1 MLQTYNEL
9 LLKIFQLAGLC
20 CAHALTCDA
29 KWRVQ
34 RKGEIRMKNK
44 FVSIVLAALMVVTM
58 TAGCGASEPEASP
71 TSNPG
76 TENQTGTGAAG
87 DVGNQSVTPA
97 PETSADAG
105 NQSVT
110 PAPETS
116 ADAPKQVLTL
126 DYDEL
131 DAWIKAGFMGTSP
144 SGKEVLLGLNEGWNY
159 GILIVTD
166 DSDMTVFGYEGAS
179 ERSYDDSIDYG
190 HITIAD
196 QVFGYKERSDGVWD
210 IDMGDDIG
218 VTRIDYQTKFFLM
231 ERIKEII
238 KDYTPVD

>member
-1 MLQTYNEL
+1 
-9 LLKIFQLAGLC
+9 
-20 CAHALTCDA
+20 
-29 KWRVQ
+29 
-34 RKGEIRMKNK
+34 MKKK

-58 TAGCGASEPEASP
+58 TAGCGESEQKSSDRKSSKD
-71 TSNPG
+71 SNSEI
-76 TENQTGTGAAG
+76 ENQTGNGSIDDAQ
-87 DVGNQSVTPA
+87 NES
-97 PETSADAG
+97 ETSK
-105 NQSVT
+105 
-110 PAPETS
+110 
-116 ADAPKQVLTL
+116 DAPKQVLTL

-131 DAWIKAGFMGTSP
+131 DAWIKDGFMGTSP
-144 SGKEVLLGLNEGWNY
+144 SGKGVLLGLNEGWNY

-196 QVFGYKERSDGVWD
+196 QVFGYKELSDGVMD

-218 VTRIDYQTKFFLM
+218 VTRIDFQTKYFLM

-238 KDYTPVD
+238 EDYTPVD

>member
-1 MLQTYNEL
+1 MPR
-9 LLKIFQLAGLC
+9 KFQDLRGFLVTP
-20 CAHALTCDA
+20 LEEENL
-29 KWRVQ
+29 
-34 RKGEIRMKNK
+34 RKGEISMKNK
-44 FVSIVLAALMVVTM
+44 FVCIVLAALMVVTM
-58 TAGCGASEPEASP
+58 TAGCGASEPEAAPASK
-71 TSNPG
+71 PG
-76 TENQTGTGAAG
+76 TQNQTGSGADG

-97 PETSADAG
+97 PETSADA
-105 NQSVT
+105 
-110 PAPETS
+110 
-116 ADAPKQVLTL
+116 PKQALTL

-131 DAWIKAGFMGTSP
+131 DAWIKDGFMGIGP
-144 SGKEVLLGLNEGWNY
+144 SGKGVLLGLNEGWNY

-196 QVFGYKERSDGVWD
+196 QVFGYKELSDGVWD

>member
-9 LLKIFQLAGLC
+9 RLKIFQLAGLC

-34 RKGEIRMKNK
+34 MKGEISMKNK

-71 TSNPG
+71 ASNPG

-87 DVGNQSVTPA
+87 
-97 PETSADAG
+97 DAG

-131 DAWIKAGFMGTSP
+131 NAWINGGFMGTSP
-144 SGKEVLLGLNEGWNY
+144 SGKEVHLGLNAEWNY

-166 DSDMTVFGYEGAS
+166 DSDMTVFGYEGAYKY
-179 ERSYDDSIDYG
+179 SYDDSIEYG
-190 HITIAD
+190 YITIAD
-196 QVFGYKERSDGVWD
+196 QAFGYKELPDGELE
-210 IDMGDDIG
+210 IDMGDDLG
-218 VTRIDYQTKFFLM
+218 VTRVANQTKPVLM
-231 ERIKEII
+231 KRIEEII
-238 KDYTPVD
+238 EKYTLAD